1 MWTMTKKE
9 QKDAAWEAYR
19 AIEGPAQKA
28 YKAIKKPA
36 WEDYEAVEESALKA
50 YGAIQVPALKA
61 YRAELERIDNEP
73 EDIIEVDGKRY
84 QLIK

>member
-1 MWTMTKKE
+1 MTKQE

-19 AIEGPAQKA
+19 AIEGPAF
-28 YKAIKKPA
+28 
-36 WEDYEAVEESALKA
+36 
-50 YGAIQVPALKA
+50 KA
-61 YRAELERIDNEP
+61 YRAELERIDSESD